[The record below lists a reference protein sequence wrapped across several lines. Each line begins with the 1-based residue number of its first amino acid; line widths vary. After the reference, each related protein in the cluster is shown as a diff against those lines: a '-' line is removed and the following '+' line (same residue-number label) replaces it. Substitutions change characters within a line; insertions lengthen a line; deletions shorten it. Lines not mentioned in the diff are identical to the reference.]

1 MDMVGYIYNA
11 DNFPQT
17 FRAGDKVYVLPGSDI
32 VQGQIHLLDTEAGP
46 QLKRIYTDV
55 YQGAYCLTDE
65 LPANEPQREENPAI
79 IGLVVG
85 YERMFNAEDAARPG
99 M

>member
-1 MDMVGYIYNA
+1 MENMEMVAYIYNA

-17 FRAGDKVYVLPGSDI
+17 FRAGDKLYVMPGAEV
-32 VQGQIHLLDTEAGP
+32 VQGKIYLLDTENGP

-65 LPANEPQREENPAI
+65 LPANEPQKEVNPAI
-79 IGLVVG
+79 IGHVVG
-85 YERMFNAEDAARPG
+85 YERMFRAEE
-99 M
+99 

>member
-17 FRAGDKVYVLPGSDI
+17 FRAGDKLYVLPGSEA
-32 VQGQIHLLDTEAGP
+32 VQGKIHLLETENGP

-55 YQGAYCLTDE
+55 YPGAYCLTDE
-65 LPANEPQREENPAI
+65 LPANEPQREANPAI
-79 IGLVVG
+79 IGHVVG
-85 YERMFNAEDAARPG
+85 YERIFSADE
-99 M
+99 